1 MSMLYLLSIANMIFP
16 LFTFPYLTRVLSMD
30 GYALLVYVRAFMGYL
45 GLWIGFG
52 FLLSATKRVANAG
65 NNPVAISRIYSDTTL
80 AQLMLALSGTLI
92 VLGGTLFIPLLRANL
107 LFVWLSFAPVA
118 ISGFMGEYVFRGL
131 ERMQDLTYRCVSI
144 RAIGT
149 ILLFAVVRSD
159 GDLLWVPVIDIV
171 CMILSVMVVLHQL
184 RKYQVRLR
192 WPNVRRAWNYIRE
205 SFHYF
210 VGKVANTAY
219 GAFTT
224 LIIGIFL
231 PEPEIAVWGVAVQ
244 LNLVIQSFYHPI
256 IDSVYPEMTRSKKFS
271 FLKKLLKFVMPI
283 ILVGCVIAYFVAP
296 FVIPLLA
303 GDKYQGAVFIF
314 RLLIPVLLLAV
325 PVMLIGWPALGAVG
339 KVKHTAGTTWLA
351 AATQCLGL
359 SVLAAFGIF
368 TLPLVAVVRDLTETV
383 LFLSRF
389 RLLRKYRREF
399 KD

>member
-1 MSMLYLLSIANMIFP
+1 MIFP

-92 VLGGTLFIPLLRANL
+92 VLGGALFIPLLRANL

-231 PEPEIAVWGVAVQ
+231 P
-244 LNLVIQSFYHPI
+244 
-256 IDSVYPEMTRSKKFS
+256 
-271 FLKKLLKFVMPI
+271 
-283 ILVGCVIAYFVAP
+283 
-296 FVIPLLA
+296 
-303 GDKYQGAVFIF
+303 
-314 RLLIPVLLLAV
+314 
-325 PVMLIGWPALGAVG
+325 
-339 KVKHTAGTTWLA
+339 
-351 AATQCLGL
+351 
-359 SVLAAFGIF
+359 
-368 TLPLVAVVRDLTETV
+368 
-383 LFLSRF
+383 
-389 RLLRKYRREF
+389 
-399 KD
+399 